1 MSKMSELSVLLDEI
15 INTGSSLLKALTAV
29 RELVASLEDKD
40 LKVIDVPEQKA
51 IEAPKPAVKAKAKK
65 EEPTYTLEAVR
76 EVLSRKS
83 NIDGGQH
90 RTEVKAL
97 VKKYGNGG
105 TLKDVPAEQYAALIA
120 EAEVIGNA

>member
-1 MSKMSELSVLLDEI
+1 MCEVFCFQCFQDSL
-15 INTGSSLLKALTAV
+15 INSS
-29 RELVASLEDKD
+29 
-40 LKVIDVPEQKA
+40 IC
-51 IEAPKPAVKAKAKK
+51 KPAAKAKAKK
-65 EEPTYTLEAVR
+65 EEPTYTLETVR

-90 RTEVKAL
+90 RAEVKAL

>member
-1 MSKMSELSVLLDEI
+1 M
-15 INTGSSLLKALTAV
+15 
-29 RELVASLEDKD
+29 
-40 LKVIDVPEQKA
+40 
-51 IEAPKPAVKAKAKK
+51 
-65 EEPTYTLEAVR
+65 R

-90 RTEVKAL
+90 RAEVKAL

>member
-1 MSKMSELSVLLDEI
+1 M
-15 INTGSSLLKALTAV
+15 
-29 RELVASLEDKD
+29 
-40 LKVIDVPEQKA
+40 KVIDVPEQKA

-65 EEPTYTLEAVR
+65 EEPAYTLEAVR
-76 EVLSRKS
+76 EILSRKS

-90 RTEVKAL
+90 RAEVKAL

>member
-15 INTGSSLLKALTAV
+15 INTGNSLLKVLTAV

-51 IEAPKPAVKAKAKK
+51 IKAPKPAAKAKAKK
-65 EEPTYTLEAVR
+65 EKPAYTLEAVR

-83 NIDGGQH
+83 NIDGEQH
-90 RTEVKAL
+90 RAEVKAL
-97 VKKYGNGG
+97 VKKHGNGG
-105 TLKDVPAEQYAALIA
+105 TLKDVPTDQYAALIA